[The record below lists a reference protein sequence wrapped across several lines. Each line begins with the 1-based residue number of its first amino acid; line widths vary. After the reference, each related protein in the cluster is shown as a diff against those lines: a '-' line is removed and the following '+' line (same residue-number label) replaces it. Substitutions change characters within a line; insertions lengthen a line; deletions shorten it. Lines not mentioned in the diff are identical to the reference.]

1 MARRADHVLAPVTL
15 VIGPETLLADR
26 TVQAVVAAAR
36 RADAEAEVIEAAAAD
51 ISAGSFAE
59 QVGPSLFAT
68 RRVLVLRDIQDA
80 GDDLS
85 AALRDYAA
93 APADDVQLVLVHGGG
108 IKAKALVDALRKA
121 GVQQIQAER
130 VTRFDDQVA
139 FVVAEVAA
147 AGSGISDSAA
157 RRLVDSVGADLRGLA
172 AAAEQLAADAEG
184 PVTDEVVARYFDGR
198 AEVKGWTIADRAM
211 EGRTS
216 IAVEELQWALDTGT
230 APVLVVGALAAAV
243 RTLARLGTLGRGLRD
258 ADVAR
263 ELGVPPW
270 KLSSLR
276 RQLHGWTP
284 AGLERALHAVAT
296 ADLAVKGGSNDA
308 RLALTR
314 ALVEI
319 GAARE
324 AA

>member
-1 MARRADHVLAPVTL
+1 MTNRVDHPVPVTL

-26 TVQAVVAAAR
+26 AVHGVVAAAR
-36 RADAEAEVIEAAAAD
+36 RADHEADVTDVAAAELT
-51 ISAGSFAE
+51 AGSFVE
-59 QVGPSLFAT
+59 QIGPSLFAA
-68 RRVLVLRDIQDA
+68 RRVLVLRDVQDA
-80 GDDLS
+80 GDDL
-85 AALRDYAA
+85 ATALRDFAA
-93 APADDVQLVLVHGGG
+93 TPVDDVHLVLVHAGGV
-108 IKAKALVDALRKA
+108 KAKALVDALRKA
-121 GVQQIQAER
+121 GVQQVPADR

-139 FVVAEVAA
+139 FVVAEIAA
-147 AGSGISDSAA
+147 AGSRVDDKAA

-172 AAAEQLAADAEG
+172 AAAEQLAADADG

-211 EGRTS
+211 EGRTGV
-216 IAVEELQWALDTGT
+216 AVEELQWALDTGT
-230 APVLVVGALAAAV
+230 APVLVVGALAGAV
-243 RTLARLGTLGRGLRD
+243 RTLARLGSLGRGARD

-284 AGLERALHAVAT
+284 AGLERALQAVAT

-314 ALVEI
+314 ALIEI
-319 GAARE
+319 GEARAAG
-324 AA
+324 